1 MRKTDASRLNVVL
14 RDKDHTQLMVSR
26 NFVKKVKN
34 L

>member
-1 MRKTDASRLNVVL
+1 MFFTFFTKLL